1 MSAVG
6 SSRRSPASGRCL
18 ASAAL
23 AIGLALA
30 GSASAQELPAD
41 HAERMQRGLKLFDGG
56 VAAILKENCI
66 ICHGGDETEG
76 EFDLTTRE
84 GLLKG
89 GSQGP
94 AIVLWK
100 GQDSLLYRLIS
111 HAEEP
116 TMPMEGSK
124 LSDQAIGQI
133 VAWID
138 SGAPYAQPLVDKQA
152 VAAPVITDEQRRFWS
167 FQPLKSAPPP
177 QVQNSGWA
185 RTQIDRFILT
195 AQEAKGLQ
203 PNPPADRRTLIRRA
217 YLDLLGMPPSPV
229 EVEAFVNDPAADA
242 HDRLIDRLLASPHY
256 GERWGRHW
264 LDLARFAESHGY
276 EQDYD
281 RPSAYHYR
289 DFVIQALDDDM
300 PFDRFVRLQ
309 IAGDEFEPDN
319 PLALTATGFL
329 GAGTHATQITA
340 NQVEKER
347 YDELDDMTATV
358 GTAMLGLT
366 IGCARCH
373 DHKFD
378 PIPQEDYYRLLST
391 FTTTVR
397 SEIDLDLH
405 PDRYREAKA
414 EFDRAH
420 APLSAE
426 LARFEREELPARMD
440 VWLATNPAAP
450 QPRWLVL
457 TPQSAKAT
465 SGATLTSQ
473 PDGSL
478 LAAGGS
484 NVQTESYMFV
494 TKTPLSAIT
503 AVRLEAIP
511 DPTLPKHGPGRA
523 EDGGFILSGFELTST
538 SVDSQDKAKDVK
550 LAQPQAT
557 FEQKE
562 QPIAA
567 AIDADKKTG
576 WAVGPQVG
584 KPHACV
590 FELDP
595 PLTHA
600 AGATLTFTLRFEA
613 KNGHAIG
620 RLRLSI
626 STAEK
631 PATLDGDAAPHDLVQ
646 DVAEL
651 LKVPAGQ
658 HTPAQRETLA
668 RWFRTIDPQW
678 QKLNRPV
685 EEHLKLAPQPQLT
698 KAQVTSEGLPAIRLH
713 TQGADF
719 FEETYFLKRGDLKQK
734 LGVANQGF
742 LRVLTS
748 APEQEKRWQ
757 QSPPEGWR
765 TSYRRRALANWLT
778 DPEQGAGRLLA
789 RVIVNRL
796 WHHHLGR
803 GIVATPSDF
812 GAQGERPTHPEL
824 LDWLA
829 LALIDGGW
837 RLKPIHKRIMTSA
850 VYMQTSDYDD
860 QRGRIDPDNRLYWRR
875 VPRRLEA
882 EAVRDSMLAISG
894 ELDPA
899 MFGPGKIDEGYPRR
913 SIYLTIKRSQLI
925 PLMVLFDTPE
935 PNQGL
940 GNRPATTVAPQALA
954 LMNNPH
960 VQSYAAGFAKR
971 LLPKLAESPESA
983 IREAYLIALAR
994 PPRDQELADATE
1006 FLAEQSRAYR
1016 ATQEGNSQQESLE
1029 DFCQALICLNEFLYV
1044 D

>member
-1 MSAVG
+1 MRAET
-6 SSRRSPASGRCL
+6 SSWRSLIFDRRL
-18 ASAAL
+18 ARAAL
-23 AIGLALA
+23 AIGIALA
-30 GSASAQELPAD
+30 SIVSAQELPAD
-41 HAERMQRGLKLFDGG
+41 HAERMQRGLKLFESG
-56 VAAILKENCI
+56 VAAVLKEHCVM
-66 ICHGGDETEG
+66 CHGGDETES

-94 AIVLWK
+94 AVVLWK
-100 GQDSLLYRLIS
+100 GRDSLLYRLIS

-124 LSDQAIGQI
+124 LPDETIDQI

-138 SGAPYAQPLVDKQA
+138 SGAPYAQPLIDKQ
-152 VAAPVITDEQRRFWS
+152 VSAAPVITDEQRRFWS
-167 FQPLKSAPPP
+167 FQPLKKTEPPH
-177 QVQNSGWA
+177 VEA
-185 RTQIDRFILT
+185 RLWCRTPIDHFILA
-195 AQEAKGLQ
+195 AQETKGLR
-203 PNPPADRRTLIRRA
+203 PNPPANRRKLIRRA
-217 YLDLLGMPPSPV
+217 YLDLLGLPPSPE
-229 EVEAFVNDPAADA
+229 EVEAFVDDPASDA
-242 HDRLIDRLLASPHY
+242 YEILIDRLLASPHH

-289 DFVIQALDDDM
+289 DFVVQALNQDM
-300 PFDRFVRLQ
+300 PYDQFVRLQ
-309 IAGDEFEPDN
+309 IAGDEFESDN
-319 PLALTATGFL
+319 PLAMTATGFL

-391 FTTTVR
+391 FTTAVR
-397 SEIDLDLH
+397 SEINLDLH

-414 EFDRAH
+414 QFDRAH
-420 APLSAE
+420 APLAE
-426 LARFEREELPARMD
+426 ALARFEREELPARMD
-440 VWLATNPAAP
+440 VWLATKPAAP
-450 QPRWLVL
+450 RPRWLL
-457 TPQSAKAT
+457 LAPETAKAV
-465 SGATLTSQ
+465 SGATLTPQ
-473 PDGSL
+473 ADGSL

-484 NVQTESYMFV
+484 SVQAEIYTLV
-494 TKTPLSAIT
+494 AKTPLSGIT
-503 AVRLEAIP
+503 AVRLEALP
-511 DPTLPKHGPGRA
+511 DPTLPKRGPGRA
-523 EDGGFILSGFELTST
+523 EDGNFVLSGFELSA
-538 SVDSQDKAKDVK
+538 SPADSQETATQVK
-550 LAQPQAT
+550 LANPQAT
-557 FEQKE
+557 FEQPE
-562 QPIAA
+562 QLIAA
-567 AIDADKKTG
+567 AIDADKKSG
-576 WAVGPQVG
+576 WAVGPQAVNR
-584 KPHACV
+584 HACL

-595 PLTHA
+595 PLTQA
-600 AGATLTFTLRFEA
+600 GGATLTFTLRFEA

-631 PATLDGDAAPHDLVQ
+631 PAPLDGDEAPHDLVNE
-646 DVAEL
+646 VTEL
-651 LKVPAGQ
+651 LKIPVGE
-658 HTPAQRETLA
+658 HTPEQRETLS
-668 RWFRTIDPQW
+668 RWYRTRDLQW
-678 QKLNRPV
+678 QKLNQPV
-685 EEHLKLAPQPQLT
+685 VEHLELAPQPQLT
-698 KAQVTSEGLPAIRLH
+698 KAMVVSEGLPPIRLH

-734 LGVANQGF
+734 QGVATPGF
-742 LRVLTS
+742 LRVLMS
-748 APEQEKRWQ
+748 APQQENRWQ
-757 QSPPEGWR
+757 VSPPEGWR
-765 TSYRRRALANWLT
+765 TSYRRRALAAWLT
-778 DPEQGAGRLLA
+778 DAEQGAGPLLA
-789 RVIVNRL
+789 RVIANRL

-829 LALIDGGW
+829 LSLIDGGW
-837 RLKPIHKRIMTSA
+837 RLKPIHKLIMTSA
-850 VYMQTSDYDD
+850 VYMQTSDYDAD
-860 QRGRIDPDNRLYWRR
+860 RGRIDPDNRLFWRR

-882 EAVRDSMLAISG
+882 ETIRDSMLAISG
-894 ELDPA
+894 QLDPA
-899 MFGPGKIDEGYPRR
+899 MFGPGKLDEGHPRR

-925 PLMVLFDTPE
+925 PMMVLFDAPE

-971 LLPKLAESPESA
+971 LLPKLAESPEAA
-983 IREAYLIALAR
+983 IRQAYLIALAR
-994 PPRDQELADATE
+994 MPTGPELTDSVE
-1006 FLAEQSRAYR
+1006 FLEQQIAASG
-1016 ATQEGNSQQESLE
+1016 GNTDQNPKEQALA

-1044 D
+1044 E